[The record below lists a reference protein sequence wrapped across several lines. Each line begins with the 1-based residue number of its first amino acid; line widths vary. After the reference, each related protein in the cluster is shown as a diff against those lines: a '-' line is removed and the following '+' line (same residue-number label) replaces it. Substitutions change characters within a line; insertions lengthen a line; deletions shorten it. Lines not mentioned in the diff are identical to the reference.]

1 MKKNILLT
9 LVLLGVLTSKI
20 SAQEVNNT
28 VKLNPLSALLRI
40 GSVFY
45 ERKMNDKMSLQLGVA
60 YTGLRFDETKFSG
73 FSTTP
78 ELRYYPKAN
87 ALNGLY
93 LGPFLRYQNYSV
105 KDDSNKGT
113 YSSFGGGAVIGRQW
127 VYKSGFTLDLFFGP
141 SYNAGRFKAEDGSGE
156 PDISGGID
164 GFGLRTGLA
173 IGFGF

>member
-1 MKKNILLT
+1 MKKVLLST
-9 LVLLGVLTSKI
+9 LVLVGVLTSKI

-28 VKLNPLSALLRI
+28 VKLNPLSALFRI

-45 ERKMNDKMSLQLGVA
+45 ERKMSDNLSLQLGVA
-60 YTGLRFDETKFSG
+60 YTGLKLEETKFSG

-105 KDDSNKGT
+105 QDEFSKGT

-141 SYNAGRFKAEDGSGE
+141 SYNSGKFKAEDGSGE
-156 PDISGGID
+156 PEISGGID
-164 GFGLRTGLA
+164 GFGIRTGIA

>member
-1 MKKNILLT
+1 MKKTLLVA
-9 LVLLGVLTSKI
+9 LVFTGMLTSKL

-28 VKLNPLSALLRI
+28 VKINPLSALFRI

-45 ERKMNDKMSLQLGVA
+45 ERKMSDNLSLQLGVA
-60 YTGLRFDETKFSG
+60 YTGLKLDETKFSG

-93 LGPFLRYQNYSV
+93 FGPFLRYQNYTV
-105 KDDSNKGT
+105 KDDINEGSYT
-113 YSSFGGGAVIGRQW
+113 SFGGGAVLGRQW

-141 SYNAGRFKAEDGSGE
+141 SYNAGKIKADDGSGE
-156 PDISGGID
+156 PEVNGAID
-164 GFGLRTGLA
+164 GFGLRAGIA